1 MNSRKTLL
9 LAVVASI
16 FAMAGSS
23 AYAQARQTES
33 WWVEKTK
40 GGVYKAPMRPLWRL
54 SDLKKMHAGQDNWSE
69 LIIKDPEQEATYNSA
84 KPGFRISARM
94 HPDTA
99 TVFVV
104 VAGNVQFNIEGQQP
118 IASVRGSIVNV
129 PRTTVYS
136 AEVGGDGNALWVEAN
151 PANYKTVYPASEP
164 APKAV
169 SGGEVIKIAFGHTPG
184 AYRAPNRPHW
194 NLFQAIE
201 TCDERG
207 AKVLDD
213 HQFANPLINYANPA
227 DDKCPRAAGGGGGGT
242 GARPQTPFNPR
253 SIFGHLHAGPA
264 EWWVVQVGHISAKF
278 ENTGEFHA
286 EEGDV
291 LYAAP
296 MMWHQ
301 MGVEGPGPSVRT
313 AMGGYNLINMN
324 NTAGQ

>member
-1 MNSRKTLL
+1 MNLRKVLL
-9 LAVVASI
+9 LAVMASI
-16 FAMAGSS
+16 CAMAGSS

-40 GGVYKAPMRPLWRL
+40 GGVYKAPMRPLWKL
-54 SDLKKMHAGQDNWSE
+54 SDLKTMHSGQDNWSE
-69 LIIKDPEQEATYNSA
+69 LIIKDPEQEATYNSG
-84 KPGFRISARM
+84 KPGYRISARM

-104 VAGNVQFNIEGQQP
+104 IAGHVQFNIEGQQP
-118 IASVRGSIVNV
+118 IAAVRGSIVNV

-136 AEVGGDGNALWVEAN
+136 SEVGGDSNALWVEVN
-151 PANYKTVYPASEP
+151 PANYKAVYPAADP

-184 AYRAPNRPHW
+184 VYRAPNRPHW

-227 DDKCPRAAGGGGGGT
+227 DDKCPRAAGGGGSGV
-242 GARPQTPFNPR
+242 RPQTPFNPH

-264 EWWVVQVGHISAKF
+264 EWWIVQVGHISGKF